1 MAWKEI
7 VCDGGYFPN
16 YLVNENGVIVRKS
29 DGLVVKQYV
38 QKSGYVAVY
47 LKNAYGE
54 TCIRMVHRIVA
65 YAFLPM
71 VRGKE
76 FVDHINTIRHD
87 NRAANLRWVTPKEN
101 ANNEQ
106 TKMKRKKKRR
116 KIK

>member
-1 MAWKEI
+1 MWKEI
-7 VCDGGYFPN
+7 VCDGGYSPD
-16 YLVNENGVIVRKS
+16 YVVNENGVIVRKR

-47 LKNAYGE
+47 LKNTYGD

-71 VRGKE
+71 VSGRE

-87 NRAANLRWVTPKEN
+87 NRAANLRWATPKEN

-106 TKMKRKKKRR
+106 TKKKRR
-116 KIK
+116 NKHDTI

>member
-1 MAWKEI
+1 MWKEI

-16 YLVNENGVIVRKS
+16 YAVNENGVIVRKS

-47 LKNAYGE
+47 LKNYRGE

-76 FVDHINTIRHD
+76 YVDHINTIRHD

-106 TKMKRKKKRR
+106 TKKKRMKKRR

>member
-1 MAWKEI
+1 MWKEI
-7 VCDGGYFPN
+7 VCDGGYFPD
-16 YLVNENGVIVRKS
+16 YVVNEYGTVVRKR
-29 DGLVVKQYV
+29 DGLVMKQYV

-47 LKNAYGE
+47 LKDTMGH

-76 FVDHINTIRHD
+76 YVDHINTIRHD

-101 ANNEQ
+101 ANNEM
-106 TKMKRKKKRR
+106 TKIKRKKRR
-116 KIK
+116 EK